1 MDESSEGYE
10 EHNTDWSASIL
21 WSYNLDQ
28 ESRKKQYRSLLQSW
42 TIYVRDFK
50 RQQESNVKEIRRR
63 VRQGRSIRY
72 LVPEGVRRYIAE
84 RGLYRE
90 P

>member
-28 ESRKKQYRSLLQSW
+28 ENRKKQYRSLLQSW
-42 TIYVRDFK
+42 TIQFKWIPEIYVQSLALVLAVGLAAGVYPAWRAL
-50 RQQESNVKEIRRR
+50 QYNLAAILKE
-63 VRQGRSIRY
+63 
-72 LVPEGVRRYIAE
+72 E
-84 RGLYRE
+84 
-90 P
+90 